1 MRKPRRVSAH
11 IRPGPNEYSVSG
23 MIGEPMMVP
32 SAAKD
37 KAEGVL
43 RAVNRMAI
51 ERALG
56 VSLCPRCHRPTVDVE
71 GKCCVECRSEG
82 RA

>member
-11 IRPGPNEYSVSG
+11 IRPGPSVSG
-23 MIGEPMMVP
+23 MVGEPMMVP
-32 SAAKD
+32 SGSRD
-37 KAEGVL
+37 KAERVL

-56 VSLCPRCHRPTVDVE
+56 TSLCPKCHRPTVDVE
-71 GKCCVECRSEG
+71 GKCCVDCKVKG